1 MEEGMQEETRE
12 QGGNPAA
19 YTQKVNLVVVAR
31 IETTTTTTTTT
42 DTAVLSGA
50 SSPLAVASPSDA
62 SSSFSLPP
70 PVPHL
75 HNSILPPLLTQ
86 LRKLARRK
94 LTCSRRGSP
103 NPVSHTASSWQR
115 SMAGREPRVLGAW
128 GGTALRSLCLAT
140 QISAGTHAH
149 THAHTHAYTHTHTLM
164 HTHARAHIH
173 GRTHTARVVGD

>member
-1 MEEGMQEETRE
+1 MQEETHE
-12 QGGNPAA
+12 QGGNHAA
-19 YTQKVNLVVVAR
+19 YTQKVNHVVAAR

-42 DTAVLSGA
+42 DPAVLSGA
-50 SSPLAVASPSDA
+50 SSALAVASPSDA

-75 HNSILPPLLTQ
+75 HSSILPPLLTQ

-149 THAHTHAYTHTHTLM
+149 THARTHTLM
-164 HTHARAHIH
+164 LMLTHAYAHTFTCARTQPGWWATR
-173 GRTHTARVVGD
+173 GRGVS